1 MRRDVVAFVKVRN
14 DEIGDRQRERL
25 CYIDFSAYSLHFED
39 EHFFDYIK
47 ILQTLERTLTNKDV
61 RYELEI
67 VNENE
72 IAVESFN
79 NKLKDKPIRAFYRNE
94 RICIL
99 NFMKYLKEKTDDKYL
114 LELMDKFYDQLNH
127 YAKGVNE
134 YYALKRYLD
143 NMIKEKAAETNK
155 SNKSKKR

>member
-1 MRRDVVAFVKVRN
+1 M
-14 DEIGDRQRERL
+14 
-25 CYIDFSAYSLHFED
+25 HFED